1 VAKVTIALGKGK
13 KLHDKRDAARARDA
27 EREMARVGRVR

>member
-1 VAKVTIALGKGK
+1 VAMALAKGK
-13 KLHDKRDAARARDA
+13 KVHDKRETQRQRDA